1 MSGLRN
7 AEGTSILARAS
18 LASRARYSGMSDAA
32 LMSAVCNRDV
42 QAYANLYERYID
54 LVYSTALRVLSDQGL
69 AEDAAQEVFVRLW
82 RKPESFIS
90 ERGRFVSWI
99 VSVARN
105 RAVDDLRSRSRRRKR
120 EVLTAGQPADTG
132 VADIAD
138 ENENPLR
145 SVELN
150 DTRAHILVAMKEIP
164 VDQRQALEM
173 AYFGGLTQ
181 QEIAAHLHVPLGT
194 VKTRIRLGMKKL
206 RSLLEDQR

>member
-7 AEGTSILARAS
+7 VEDTGAIARAS
-18 LASRARYSGMSDAA
+18 LASRARYSAMSDAA

-42 QAYANLYERYID
+42 QAFAYVYERYID
-54 LVYSTALRVLSDQGL
+54 LVYSTTLRVLSDSGL

-105 RAVDDLRSRSRRRKR
+105 RAVDDLRSRARRRKR
-120 EVLTAGQPADTG
+120 EVLTVGQPADDG
-132 VADIAD
+132 AADVPD
-138 ENENPLR
+138 ESENPLR
-145 SVELN
+145 SAELR
-150 DTRAHILVAMKEIP
+150 DTRAHILVALREIP
-164 VDQRQALEM
+164 YNQRHALEL

-181 QEIAAHLHVPLGT
+181 QEIAARLNEPLGT

-206 RSLLEDQR
+206 RSLLEEQR

>member
-1 MSGLRN
+1 MPGLRN
-7 AEGTSILARAS
+7 VEDTGTFARAS
-18 LASRARYSGMSDAA
+18 LASRARYSAMPDAA

-42 QAYANLYERYID
+42 QAFANLYERYID
-54 LVYSTALRVLSDQGL
+54 LVYSTGLRVLSDPGL

-105 RAVDDLRSRSRRRKR
+105 RAVDDLRSRARRRKR
-120 EVLTAGQPADTG
+120 EVLTVGQPSEDGA
-132 VADIAD
+132 ADIAD
-138 ENENPLR
+138 DRESPLR
-145 SVELN
+145 SAELR
-150 DTRAHILVAMKEIP
+150 DTRAHIMAAMKEIP
-164 VDQRQALEM
+164 ANQRQALEL

-181 QEIAAHLHVPLGT
+181 QEIAARLHEPLGT